1 MIHFCFT
8 QTGWR
13 QTTNPIRNWI
23 FSKFFRRVS
32 LVCFS
37 HAFKEQPS
45 RSFIWQL
52 GLYVRSFSSEGPEVQ
67 SLFPNSQ
74 RTAED
79 SLASHSLNCSSQ
91 YDKCQ
96 KEKWWF
102 FFFFLSLPLLS
113 LVSLTLPEIFM
124 LSSPVPQNRL
134 GMCVCMYVYIILA
147 FTFIPK
153 SKIVLPQATLPFL
166 IPFVCFHLFDIHCL
180 LVNILFTFFF
190 KILRVCH
197 IHSTELGFASWINLK
212 LLFLK

>member
-1 MIHFCFT
+1 MTNILSKKIVGIIWSLRWCYLLQEMIHFCFT

-74 RTAED
+74 RTAGD

-102 FFFFLSLPLLS
+102 FFFSCLYHSCLWYLWLSLRS
-113 LVSLTLPEIFM
+113 LCLA
-124 LSSPVPQNRL
+124 PQCL
-134 GMCVCMYVYIILA
+134 KTDWICVCACMC
-147 FTFIPK
+147 T
-153 SKIVLPQATLPFL
+153 
-166 IPFVCFHLFDIHCL
+166 
-180 LVNILFTFFF
+180 
-190 KILRVCH
+190 
-197 IHSTELGFASWINLK
+197 
-212 LLFLK
+212 